1 MPLQAE
7 EEAVVVAV
15 EAVVAEDIK
24 GGTGIAF
31 LQMWKFSQSLK
42 NLKINSR
49 VYIYLIFYA
58 LFPT

>member
-1 MPLQAE
+1 MPSMPLQAE

-31 LQMWKFSQSLK
+31 LQMWNFSQSLK
-42 NLKINSR
+42 DIKIKSR
-49 VYIYLIFYA
+49 VCV
-58 LFPT
+58 